1 MEPLSIT
8 TSVTGLLNAADAV
21 LARLDPILKARRG
34 AEKIIS
40 PLHSELV
47 GSKAILAALQVLME
61 AVGSSRLERL
71 AMVALDDLL
80 VILADG
86 VLTFSELE
94 SGIRALAV
102 SEGETGI
109 AATMQWLWRKKEF
122 EVFLSR
128 VTTFKESIRLLVT
141 ILIG

>member
-8 TSVTGLLNAADAV
+8 TSIAGLLKASDTV
-21 LARLDPILKARRG
+21 LARLDPILKSRRG

-47 GSKAILAALQVLME
+47 GSKAVLAALQVLTQ
-61 AVGSSRLERL
+61 AVGSSRPQRL
-71 AMVALDDLL
+71 RMVAVDDLL
-80 VILADG
+80 AILTAG

-94 SGIRALAV
+94 AGISALAI
-102 SEGETGI
+102 SEGETGV
-109 AATMQWLWRKKEF
+109 AATIQWLWRKREF
-122 EVFLSR
+122 EIFLSR
-128 VTTFKESIRLLVT
+128 VISFKESIRLLVT